1 MSGKR
6 LIIAEKPS
14 VARDIAAVLGKFDK
28 HDNYFENDTDIVASA
43 QGHLLELKEPEAF
56 EVKRGK
62 WTLAHLPVLPDHFD
76 LAPIAKT
83 EPKLKGLLKLI
94 RRKDVAILV
103 NACDAGREGE
113 LIFRNLVAHASGKKP
128 IQRLWLQSMTRDG
141 IRQAFE
147 QLRDST
153 ELDGLG
159 DAARSRAEADWLIGI
174 NGTRAL
180 TAFNSQGGGFFLTP
194 VGRVQTP
201 TLAMVV
207 RREEA
212 IRAFVPRAYWE
223 VEAEFAARA
232 GAYRG
237 RWFDPG
243 FEPKTASEH
252 QRADRLWDKARAEA
266 IVARCQGKSG
276 SVSEE
281 SKLRSE
287 APPRLFDL
295 TTLQREANGRFGF
308 TATTTLSIAQ
318 ALYEKHKALTY
329 PRTDSQALPE
339 DYPSTVKA
347 TLAALGPTAFAK
359 PAANILEQGWV
370 KPNKR
375 IFDNSRVS
383 DHFAIIP
390 TPTPPHSLSEAEAK
404 IYELVVKRFLAVFY
418 PDAKIRVTTRITQ
431 VGEDRFKTEGRILE
445 AAGWKALYGKEEA
458 AEDDLLHV
466 VGAGEMVTAEHV
478 EARELVTRPPA
489 RYTEATLLSAM
500 ETAGRRVEDE
510 ALREA
515 MRERGLGTPATRAS
529 IIDGLVDTE
538 YLVRENKEL
547 LPTPKAFQLLHA
559 LSGFGIGA
567 LSEPE
572 LTGEW
577 ESRLK
582 MIEQGRYTR
591 ADFMKQISAQA
602 SDLVGRVKAHQ
613 DLDPP
618 GDYATLA
625 APCPACGGE
634 VRETYKR
641 YRCTACRLD
650 WPKVLASRV
659 LAPDEMG
666 ALIAQGRIGPLAG
679 FRSKMGRP
687 FEATLT
693 LDTERKIAFQFDDAD
708 RGPAIEPRAL
718 GTHPV
723 TGEDISLRHGPYGWY
738 VQQGEGSTR
747 GKLKIKPR
755 RADWPEGLDPESA
768 TIEQAL
774 KLLSLPRE
782 LGLHPKTGKPVS
794 ANKGRYGPYLSH
806 NAKNISLPEG
816 DDVYAITLERALEV
830 LAMPPMRR
838 RAQAE
843 GQPLGNHPA
852 DGAPVLYHAK
862 GRYGPYVQHGKVY
875 ASLPR
880 QAVGAPS
887 LEQALELL
895 AAKAAAAGTTRITA
909 RGK

>member
-1 MSGKR
+1 MAGKR

-14 VARDIAAVLGKFDK
+14 VARDIAGVLGKFEK
-28 HDNYFENDTDIVASA
+28 HDTYFENDTDIVASA

-83 EPKLKGLLKLI
+83 EAKLKSLLKLI
-94 RRKDVAILV
+94 KRRDVDTIV

-113 LIFRNLVAHASGKKP
+113 LIFRNVAAHAGGKKP
-128 IQRLWLQSMTRDG
+128 VQRLWLQSMTRDG
-141 IRQAFE
+141 IRKAFE
-147 QLRDST
+147 QLRASA

-212 IRAFVPRAYWE
+212 IRAFVSQTYWE

-232 GAYRG
+232 GSYRG

-243 FEPKTASEH
+243 FDAKTATEH
-252 QRADRLWDKARAEA
+252 QRAERLWDKTRAENIA
-266 IVARCQGKSG
+266 ARCQGQPG
-276 SVSEE
+276 TVTEE
-281 SKLRSE
+281 SKLRTE
-287 APPRLFDL
+287 AAPRLFDL

-329 PRTDSQALPE
+329 PRTDSQALPD
-339 DYPSTVKA
+339 DYPPTVKE
-347 TLAALGPTAFAK
+347 TLAALKTTAFAK
-359 PAANILEQGWV
+359 HAGEILAQDWV

-375 IFDNSRVS
+375 IFDNSKVS

-390 TPTPPHSLSEAEAK
+390 TPTPPHALSEVEAK
-404 IYELVVKRFLAVFY
+404 LYDLVVKRFLAVFY

-431 VGEDRFKTEGRILE
+431 VGEERFKTEGRILE
-445 AAGWKALYGKEEA
+445 AAGWKAIYGKEEA
-458 AEDDLLHV
+458 AEDDLLV
-466 VGAGEMVTAEHV
+466 AVAAGEKVKTDDIEV
-478 EARELVTRPPA
+478 RELATRPPA
-489 RYTEATLLSAM
+489 RLTEATLLSAM

-529 IIDGLVDTE
+529 IIEGLVDTE
-538 YLVRENKEL
+538 YLLREGKEL

-559 LSGFGIGA
+559 LSGFGIGS

-591 ADFMKQISAQA
+591 AEFMQQIGAQA
-602 SDLVGRVKAHQ
+602 SDLVARVKAHQ

-618 GDYATLA
+618 GDYATLGA
-625 APCPACGGE
+625 ACPACGGE

-641 YRCTACRLD
+641 YRCSACALD

-659 LAPDEMG
+659 LAPDEMDTLLG
-666 ALIAQGRIGPLAG
+666 QGKLGPLTG

-687 FEATLT
+687 FEAALI
-693 LDTERKIAFQFDDAD
+693 LGAERKLEFQFDDAD
-708 RGPAIEPRAL
+708 RGPAIEPRSL
-718 GTHPV
+718 GAHPA
-723 TGEDISLRHGPYGWY
+723 TGEDITLRHGPYGWY
-738 VQQGEGSTR
+738 VQQGEPGTR

-755 RADWPEGLDPESA
+755 RADWPEGNDPETASL
-768 TIEQAL
+768 EVAL
-774 KLLSLPRE
+774 KFLSLPRE
-782 LGLHPKTGKPVS
+782 LGPHPKSGKPIS

-816 DDVYAITLERALEV
+816 EDVYAITLERALEV

-838 RAQAE
+838 QAQST
-843 GQPLGNHPA
+843 GQPLGNHPT
-852 DGAPVLYHAK
+852 DGAPVVFHAQ

-875 ASLPR
+875 ASLPKGA
-880 QAVGAPS
+880 AVAAPS
-887 LEQALELL
+887 LEQALEML
-895 AAKAAAAGTTRITA
+895 AAKAEAGATTTVR
-909 RGK
+909 RRK